1 MTDIEDATLLDLA
14 LGLREDP
21 ELVQTIRSS
30 RELRKRYR
38 AVKRELRSLDGELH
52 QMKPRNADD
61 RRRLRPGAWRI
72 LLAVDDSEQSARAVD
87 AAAAL
92 AEASGGEV
100 LVLHL
105 REVEPFCGGAGCTGL
120 ETRGKAEEL
129 VCGIVERLRCDG
141 VWAEGETH
149 TTRSGQA
156 AREIAHAARC
166 IGADLIVM
174 GSRGPSDL
182 AALVTGSVSHQAI
195 RRASCPVV
203 VVR

>member
-21 ELVQTIRSS
+21 ELVQAIHGS
-30 RELRKRYR
+30 RQLRKRYR

-52 QMKPRNADD
+52 QVKLRSADD
-61 RRRLRPGAWRI
+61 RPRLRLGAWRI

-100 LVLHL
+100 LVFHL
-105 REVEPFCGGAGCTGL
+105 REVEPICRGVGCTGL

-129 VCGIVERLRCDG
+129 VCGIVERLRCEG

-149 TTRSGQA
+149 TTRSAEA

-174 GSRGPSDL
+174 GSRGNSEL
-182 AALVTGSVSHQAI
+182 VSLVTGSVSHEAI

>member
-1 MTDIEDATLLDLA
+1 MADIEDATLLDLA

-21 ELVQTIRSS
+21 ELVQAIHSS
-30 RELRKRYR
+30 RQLRKRYR
-38 AVKRELRSLDGELH
+38 AVERELRSLDGELH
-52 QMKPRNADD
+52 QVKLRSAGD
-61 RRRLRPGAWRI
+61 RPRLRLGPWRI

-92 AEASGGEV
+92 AGASGGEV
-100 LVLHL
+100 LVFHL
-105 REVEPFCGGAGCTGL
+105 REVQPFCGGVGCTGL
-120 ETRGKAEEL
+120 ETRREAEEL
-129 VCGIVERLRCDG
+129 VCGIVDRLRGNG

-149 TTRSGQA
+149 TARSGEA

-174 GSRGPSDL
+174 GSRGSSDL
-182 AALVTGSVSHQAI
+182 AALFTGSVCHQAI

>member
-1 MTDIEDATLLDLA
+1 MTDIEDTTLLDLA

-21 ELVQTIRSS
+21 ELLRAVHNS
-30 RELRKRYR
+30 RELRRRFR
-38 AVKRELRSLDGELH
+38 AVERELRSLDGELH

-61 RRRLRPGAWRI
+61 RRRLRLGPWRI
-72 LLAVDDSEQSARAVD
+72 LLAVNDSEQSARAVE

-92 AEASGGEV
+92 AEISGGEV
-100 LVLHL
+100 LVFHL
-105 REVEPFCGGAGCTGL
+105 REVEPFCRGVGSTGL
-120 ETRGKAEEL
+120 ETRREAEEL
-129 VCGIVERLRCDG
+129 VCGIVERLRCNG

-149 TTRSGQA
+149 TTRSAEA

-174 GSRGPSDL
+174 GSRGSSDL
-182 AALVTGSVSHQAI
+182 AALLTGSVSHQAI